1 MNDFLK
7 QLQELNRKAFIFV
20 KRQEHKLRAH
30 IFANKI
36 NKKIKEYQ
44 EFNPH
49 CTPVFE
55 ELYQEDVPDFQSLNR
70 YLREE
75 YNNKYPRYIEIL
87 EPSLENTYLIHFF
100 DMIYA
105 EEELYGTYKG
115 EDIVNFINM
124 EGKSFTYAHMY
135 IPFKDYRDLKRRL
148 AIDMRSKYDIHGQW
162 RTGGKVIAD
171 RFIRY

>member
-1 MNDFLK
+1 MNNIVK

-20 KRQEHKLRAH
+20 KRQEHKVKAH
-30 IFANKI
+30 IFANSV

-55 ELYQEDVPDFQSLNR
+55 ELFQDDVPDFQSLNR

-75 YNNKYPRYIEIL
+75 YDNKYPRYIEVL
-87 EPSLENTYLIHFF
+87 ELSLEHTYLIHFF

-105 EEELYGTYKG
+105 EEELHGTYSGKG
-115 EDIVNFINM
+115 VVNFINM
-124 EGKSFTYAHMY
+124 QGKSFSYAHMY

-162 RTGGKVIAD
+162 KTGGKVIAD